1 MMDLHK
7 YKVIFREAILQT
19 SLYFDIK
26 PSLVEKDYFVTLFL
40 HKANERVPGLIFKGG
55 TSLSKCHHLIERF
68 SEDIDLTLDNEHFAQ
83 SSKRASVR
91 LLIDVCRELGLL
103 LINRERIEKH
113 THANYNCYEI
123 QYPVT
128 FPSNDLRTELK
139 VEMTYIQ
146 KCYPSEE
153 LMVSSYI
160 GEYLTAIGKTD
171 FAKDYG
177 LLTFPVKTQTL
188 ERTFVDKV
196 FAICDYFLSK
206 NEERNSRHIYD
217 IAKLISRID
226 LFRPEL
232 KNLISEVRSDRKAHK
247 NCLSAQDGIEIP
259 KLLKEIVQS
268 NFYKN
273 DYETI
278 TRRLL
283 MKPASYDEV
292 IKALI
297 LVADSGLF

>member
-1 MMDLHK
+1 MVLLTGLHFG
-7 YKVIFREAILQT
+7 I
-19 SLYFDIK
+19 D

-40 HKANERVPGLIFKGG
+40 HKAKERVPGLIFKGG

-68 SEDIDLTLDNEHFAQ
+68 SEDIDLTLDNEHFVQ
-83 SSKRASVR
+83 SSKRASIKI
-91 LLIDVCRELGLL
+91 LICMCEELGLFL
-103 LINRERIEKH
+103 KNRERIEKH

-123 QYPVT
+123 EYPVT
-128 FPSNDLRTELK
+128 FPSESLRTELK

-146 KCYPSEE
+146 KCYPSEI
-153 LMVSSYI
+153 LTANSYV
-160 GEYLTAIGKTD
+160 GEYLIASGNMN
-171 FAKDYG
+171 FASEYG
-177 LLTFPVKTQTL
+177 LQPFPIKTQTL

-196 FAICDYFLSK
+196 FAICDYFLK
-206 NEERNSRHIYD
+206 KDEERNSRHIYD

-226 LFRPEL
+226 LTKPEL
-232 KNLISEVRSDRKAHK
+232 RVLITEVRNDRKVHK
-247 NCLSAQDGIEIP
+247 NCLSAQEGMEVP
-259 KLLKEIVQS
+259 KLLREIVQS

-283 MKPASYDEV
+283 IKPVNYDEV
-292 IKALI
+292 IQSLV

>member
-1 MMDLHK
+1 MDLHK